1 LVRRCLYLGK
11 EVGPIAAE
19 YFYIVDIHI
28 GGDGQPQNRDDFA
41 ARRFLACR
49 IFYYLNELEVKV

>member
-1 LVRRCLYLGK
+1 LYLGK

-41 ARRFLACR
+41 ARRFLSCR
-49 IFYYLNELEVKV
+49 TFYYLNELEVKV